1 MQKRQKERGEE
12 IIILY
17 RELVML
23 LDSSKSAYHMT
34 AAKSLSAQEKIAHC
48 VCWLS
53 VCNWYRAWHC
63 YNLIYHINCCRSIAT
78 THFEPTDAR
87 NAFPCFDEPHM
98 KANFSISIVRDPD
111 HITLFNMPLEKS
123 G

>member
-34 AAKSLSAQEKIAHC
+34 ATCRNMSLVRMRDSLPKAH
-48 VCWLS
+48 
-53 VCNWYRAWHC
+53 
-63 YNLIYHINCCRSIAT
+63 
-78 THFEPTDAR
+78 
-87 NAFPCFDEPHM
+87 
-98 KANFSISIVRDPD
+98 
-111 HITLFNMPLEKS
+111 
-123 G
+123 